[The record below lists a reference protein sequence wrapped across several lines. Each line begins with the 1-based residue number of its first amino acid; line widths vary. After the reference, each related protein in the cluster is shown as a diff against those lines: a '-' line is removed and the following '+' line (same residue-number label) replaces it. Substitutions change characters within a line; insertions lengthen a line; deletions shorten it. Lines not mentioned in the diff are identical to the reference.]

1 MYRVLIVDD
10 EPITRNGIE
19 AFIDWEKEGLSV
31 EASCA
36 NGAAALT
43 VLENRP
49 IDILITDIQMP
60 LMNGIELMKQ
70 AFQLYPWLKVIM
82 ISSYSDFEYVK
93 EGLKLGAVDY
103 LLKSALEPAE
113 LLAVVH
119 RCISMLKDER
129 RKEVEFQEGAIYRE
143 RKSTEQ
149 DIKRLIVQE
158 QEFLPLID
166 WAPAWFQQRYACVYL
181 ILDGAGELKGNY
193 GHLYVQ
199 LLLEDLQELF
209 YRQID
214 EGAAMLMGESGMFLV
229 FPDNVGDAELR
240 IRYWKQTVEMEL
252 ELSISAGFTIEQG
265 ICRLL
270 NGLAGSRM
278 ACQRR
283 FLEGL
288 GGIYVWE
295 GSTENKGT
303 AQVSTIESELP
314 DWKSFFEIIRNG
326 DPISS
331 AMENA
336 MQRWKGMW
344 LNPEQVK
351 HEANELFTGIYEQ
364 QAVTGLPLSELL
376 DLLERTETLDQI
388 LSILKHGLEDI
399 GKTFIPRLADKGNGG
414 ELIAKALEYIT
425 NHYSENLTLQI
436 VADTVYL
443 SKNYFSLLFKKQT
456 GQNFIDYLIELRIR
470 EAKRLLAEEDVRIS
484 DISEIA
490 GFNDVNYFR
499 KLFKKMTGL
508 TPLEYRERHQ
518 GAGSQLE
525 QVTKQFGEQTAV
537 NEVSLEVK

>member
-10 EPITRNGIE
+10 EPIIRNGIE
-19 AFIDWEKEGLSV
+19 AFIDWENEGLSV
-31 EASCA
+31 EAICA
-36 NGAAALT
+36 NGTVALT
-43 VLENRP
+43 ALENRP
-49 IDILITDIQMP
+49 VDILITDIQMP
-60 LMNGIELMKQ
+60 LMSGIELMKQ
-70 AFQLYPWLKVIM
+70 AFELYPWLKVIM

-103 LLKSALEPAE
+103 LLKSALKPGE
-113 LLAVVH
+113 LLAVLH
-119 RCISMLKDER
+119 RCISMLNEER
-129 RKEVEFQEGAIYRE
+129 RKETEFQQGVIYRE
-143 RKSTEQ
+143 RKSIEQ
-149 DIKRLIVQE
+149 EIKRLIVQE
-158 QEFLPLID
+158 QDLLSLID
-166 WAPAWFQQRYACVYL
+166 WAPAWFEQRYACVYL
-181 ILDGAGELKGNY
+181 ILDGAEELKENCGCLN
-193 GHLYVQ
+193 VQ
-199 LLLEDLQELF
+199 LLMEDLQELF
-209 YRQID
+209 YVQVD

-229 FPDNVGDAELR
+229 FPNNVGDAELR
-240 IRYWKQTVEMEL
+240 LRYWKQFVETEL
-252 ELSISAGFTIEQG
+252 EISISAGFTIEQG
-265 ICRLL
+265 ICRIP
-270 NGLAGSRM
+270 NGFVGSRM

-288 GGIYVWE
+288 GGINVWE
-295 GSTENKGT
+295 ESTENKGI
-303 AQVSTIESELP
+303 AQVSTTESEPP

-336 MQRWKGMW
+336 VERWKGMGS
-344 LNPEQVK
+344 NPEQVK
-351 HEANELFTGIYEQ
+351 HEANDLLTDIYEL
-364 QAVTGLPLSELL
+364 QADAGPPLSELL

-388 LSILKHGLEDI
+388 LSLLKRGLEDI
-399 GKTFIPRLADKGNGG
+399 GKTFIPKLADKGNGG
-414 ELIAKALEYIT
+414 QLITKALEYIT

-436 VADTVYL
+436 VADTVHL

-470 EAKRLLAEEDVRIS
+470 EAKRLLAEEDVRIT

-518 GAGSQLE
+518 GTDSQLE
-525 QVTKQFGEQTAV
+525 QVTKQISEKTAV